1 MVIMESITIQWVTW
15 FLGHVDT
22 ERVAE
27 KGSHDDINFTKV
39 VMK

>member
-27 KGSHDDINFTKV
+27 KGLHDDIYFLKFIS
-39 VMK
+39 